1 MKQEI
6 LLTEVINMMVI
17 SMNLICPSFQM
28 YGEKIIYVNFN
39 INNNKYINFSK

>member
-17 SMNLICPSFQM
+17 SMNLICPSFPNVWR
-28 YGEKIIYVNFN
+28 K
-39 INNNKYINFSK
+39 NNLC